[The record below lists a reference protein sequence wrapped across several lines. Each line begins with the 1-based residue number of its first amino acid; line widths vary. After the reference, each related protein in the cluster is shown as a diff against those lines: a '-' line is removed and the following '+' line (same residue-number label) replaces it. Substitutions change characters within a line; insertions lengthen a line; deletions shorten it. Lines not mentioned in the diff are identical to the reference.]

1 MAIRQMCDADAVKDP
16 SRKVEISEW
25 YTRTEKRPIYLET
38 THEGLVLDVR
48 LVLPEQRKRRRH

>member
-1 MAIRQMCDADAVKDP
+1 MCDADAVKDP